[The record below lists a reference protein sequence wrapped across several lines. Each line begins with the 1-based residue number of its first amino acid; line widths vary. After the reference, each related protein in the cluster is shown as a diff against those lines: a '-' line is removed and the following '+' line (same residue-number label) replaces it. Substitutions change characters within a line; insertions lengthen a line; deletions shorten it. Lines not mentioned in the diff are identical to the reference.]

1 MLWSVKR
8 LQVPAERLFRSWPWT
23 SAGGGRGVFSRY
35 EYRLV
40 GVHLGVCVFCKCVCV
55 SVHDCLISWVCAC
68 LRVYVMC
75 ICMCERVH
83 VCVCVCTVCLCVSM
97 CVHACLSVSVWVT
110 LCSARE
116 NSSLPRSVAFLLS
129 CQSGRE
135 VLMAADAPWLSQN
148 LLWVTLNSFSSF
160 SLLSFFP
167 ALICS
172 PSLSLSLSALSL

>member
-1 MLWSVKR
+1 MQLTRVQPPPVTHGCWR
-8 LQVPAERLFRSWPWT
+8 HGFQVVHCWREETRRGNPTPC
-23 SAGGGRGVFSRY
+23 SA
-35 EYRLV
+35 
-40 GVHLGVCVFCKCVCV
+40 
-55 SVHDCLISWVCAC
+55 
-68 LRVYVMC
+68 VYVPHTMPTTK
-75 ICMCERVH
+75 RP
-83 VCVCVCTVCLCVSM
+83 TCLCGLVCFLEGWIEALALHRVFQLTFLQHDHILCV